1 MQNLTTTCFA
11 AGLIGMIAGH
21 ANAALSSADS
31 TFATKAASGG
41 LAEIQAAQQAQQ
53 KSTSPQVKT
62 FANQMIADHTKANNE
77 LQQIAQQQK
86 LTLPTQPTAHDRASV
101 QAMGSKTGANFDR
114 GYAQEEVRD
123 HQQDIS
129 LFEQEAKSGR
139 DPALKQYAQETLP
152 TLRHHLEMAQTLN
165 TGNQK

>member
-1 MQNLTTTCFA
+1 MRNLTTTCLA

-31 TFATKAASGG
+31 TFANKAASGG
-41 LAEIQAAQQAQQ
+41 LAEIKAAQQAQE

-77 LQQIAQQQK
+77 LQQIAQQEK
-86 LTLPTQPTAHDRASV
+86 LTLPTQPAAHDRATV
-101 QAMGSKTGANFDR
+101 QGMSSKTGANFDR

-129 LFEQEAKSGR
+129 LFEQEARSGR

-152 TLRHHLEMAQTLN
+152 TLRHHLEMARALN